1 VTQPLTGARSFTGVG
16 HRFNFTKDMEKT
28 RLAVLVV
35 DDEPALREVL
45 SLRIADWGY
54 DVRTSADVA
63 EAEREL
69 DRQQPDLVLCDV
81 RLPGGSGLDLL
92 KRIKRHD
99 ERMTV
104 VMITAH
110 ADVDK
115 AVEAMKSGAADFLTK
130 PLDYVMLQALLEA
143 AAGELRQRQESRSLD
158 ARLQNTN
165 GTGGLVGQTRS
176 MRELR
181 RMIEVVAGTDAS
193 AIITG
198 ESGTGK
204 EVVARAVHNM
214 SSRRDKPFIAINAAA
229 IPEGLI
235 ESEVFGHEQGAFTG
249 ATRARPGCF
258 ELANG
263 GTLFLDEIAEMPIAL
278 QPKLL
283 RILEEGHARRL
294 GGSKEI
300 PFNVRVIAATNRNA
314 AQAIREGQLREDL
327 FYRLNVF
334 ELHLPA
340 LRDRVDDVGLL
351 AQHFIRDFS
360 KKHGMDVS
368 GVGEAARQ
376 LLEAHAW
383 TGNVREL
390 RNVIERA
397 VIVARTGWI
406 EPRHLPPYIQAL
418 KPGGDPTV
426 TLPAGTTL
434 AEAERVLIMQTL
446 ERVGNNKAEAAR
458 QLGLD
463 VKTIRNK
470 LRSYGQDG

>member
-1 VTQPLTGARSFTGVG
+1 
-16 HRFNFTKDMEKT
+16 M
-28 RLAVLVV
+28 
-35 DDEPALREVL
+35 
-45 SLRIADWGY
+45 
-54 DVRTSADVA
+54 RT
-63 EAEREL
+63 
-69 DRQQPDLVLCDV
+69 
-81 RLPGGSGLDLL
+81 
-92 KRIKRHD
+92 
-99 ERMTV
+99 
-104 VMITAH
+104 
-110 ADVDK
+110 
-115 AVEAMKSGAADFLTK
+115 
-130 PLDYVMLQALLEA
+130 
-143 AAGELRQRQESRSLD
+143 
-158 ARLQNTN
+158 
-165 GTGGLVGQTRS
+165 
-176 MRELR
+176 
-181 RMIEVVAGTDAS
+181 
-193 AIITG
+193 
-198 ESGTGK
+198 
-204 EVVARAVHNM
+204 
-214 SSRRDKPFIAINAAA
+214 IAINAAA

-249 ATRARPGCF
+249 ATRSRPGCF
-258 ELANG
+258 EMANG

-300 PFNVRVIAATNRNA
+300 AFDVRVIAATNRSPGA
-314 AQAIREGQLREDL
+314 AIRDGQLREDL

-334 ELHLPA
+334 ELHLPP

-351 AQHFIRDFS
+351 AQHFIREFS
-360 KKHGMDVS
+360 KKHGMEVS

-470 LRSYGQDG
+470 LRSYGLTG